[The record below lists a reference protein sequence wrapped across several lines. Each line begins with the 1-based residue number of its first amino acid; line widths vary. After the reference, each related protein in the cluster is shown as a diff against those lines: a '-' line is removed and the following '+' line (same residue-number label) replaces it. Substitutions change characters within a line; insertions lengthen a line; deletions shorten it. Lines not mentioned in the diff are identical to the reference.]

1 MSKIFQATEVAE
13 LRRALLNLASLM
25 LLAVLITGIAGLFAV
40 WSLSGFHVR
49 TGNTLHQV
57 TGAVDHARS
66 VQTHFKTQVQE
77 WKNILLRGDLP
88 ADRSLYAF
96 AFEQEKKTTLA
107 LLKALPAEITQLNAA
122 FGTVDQSQ
130 FELLS
135 KRLTALNQ
143 AYAQALD
150 VATSDD
156 GWKPLS
162 ADKLVRGADRELSQ
176 QMEVIPD
183 QITAAATEFL
193 QRAQITEAER
203 FDTLSR
209 VVWCGMLLALTVV
222 ALTLWRILKHPAL
235 SP

>member
-1 MSKIFQATEVAE
+1 MSKIFQPTEVTE

-40 WSLSGFHVR
+40 WSLSGFHAR

-57 TGAVDHARS
+57 TSAVDHARL

-88 ADRSLYAF
+88 VDRAHYAF
-96 AFEQEKKTTLA
+96 AFAKEKQTTIA
-107 LLKALPAEITQLNAA
+107 LLKTLPQEITQLNAA
-122 FGTVDQSQ
+122 FSTVDQSQ
-130 FELLS
+130 FERLS
-135 KRLTALNQ
+135 KRLAALNQ

-176 QMEVIPD
+176 QMDVIPD

-193 QRAQITEAER
+193 QRAQLTEAER

-222 ALTLWRILKHPAL
+222 AVTLWRILKHPAL
-235 SP
+235 TQ

>member
-1 MSKIFQATEVAE
+1 MSKIFQPTEVTE

-40 WSLSGFHVR
+40 WSLSGFHAR

-57 TGAVDHARS
+57 TGAVDHARL

-88 ADRSLYAF
+88 VDRAHYAF
-96 AFEQEKKTTLA
+96 AFEQEKKTTIA
-107 LLKALPAEITQLNAA
+107 LLKSLPAAITPLNAA
-122 FGTVDQSQ
+122 FSTVDQSQ
-130 FELLS
+130 FERLS
-135 KRLTALNQ
+135 ERLAALNQ
-143 AYAQALD
+143 TYVQALNL
-150 VATSDD
+150 ATSDD
-156 GWKPLS
+156 GWKPLA
-162 ADKLVRGADRELSQ
+162 ADKLVRGADRELSL

-183 QITAAATEFL
+183 QITAAAAEFL
-193 QRAQITEAER
+193 RRAQITVAER

-235 SP
+235 TQ